1 MSPSPGSLTIMAH
14 RTQED
19 SYIHGFITKD
29 IIKDAD
35 TQPHEEVQ

>member
-1 MSPSPGSLTIMAH
+1 MVPSLGSFTLMAH
-14 RTQED
+14 RTQEN

-35 TQPHEEVQ
+35 IQPHEEVR